1 MPESNIFWFSQI
13 CYPIDS
19 FQIVVVE
26 KEESAHALT
35 ASALTVPVRTVLMG
49 LTSEK
54 YYQDW
59 IQSDNWNRIM
69 YKYNSN
75 VIEIA

>member
-13 CYPIDS
+13 FHPIDS

-26 KEESAHALT
+26 KEESAPALT
-35 ASALTVPVRTVLMG
+35 ASALTVPVRTVLMV

-59 IQSDNWNRIM
+59 IQSENWNRIM